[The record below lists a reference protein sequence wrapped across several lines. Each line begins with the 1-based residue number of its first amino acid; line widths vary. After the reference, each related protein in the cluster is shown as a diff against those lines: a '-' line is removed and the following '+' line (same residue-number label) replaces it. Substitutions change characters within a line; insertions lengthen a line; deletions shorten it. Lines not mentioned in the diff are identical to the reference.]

1 MAAGPP
7 REELGKRFH
16 LQEQACSK
24 YRVDSSRQCPSL
36 RATTAVSL
44 SIKVGCLRAIPH
56 PEGIVFHFAVAHVVR
71 VLVRAARETHCIQLP
86 VRRWEKTRG
95 GAVRRCRVYSKTD
108 FEGSRESC

>member
-7 REELGKRFH
+7 REELAKRFH
-16 LQEQACSK
+16 LQQQACSK

-56 PEGIVFHFAVAHVVR
+56 PEGIVFDFVVEHVR

-95 GAVRRCRVYSKTD
+95 DGVRRCRVYSKTD
-108 FEGSRESC
+108 FEELMGSC

>member
-1 MAAGPP
+1 MAVGPP
-7 REELGKRFH
+7 REELAKRSH

-24 YRVDSSRQCPSL
+24 YRVDSSRQCRSL

-44 SIKVGCLRAIPH
+44 SIKLGCLRAFSH
-56 PEGIVFHFAVAHVVR
+56 PEGMVFDFVVEHVR

-95 GAVRRCRVYSKTD
+95 DGVRRCRVCSKTD